1 MGGSSSFCG
10 DTPHAFCGDTPPPP
24 AQGGGRIAS
33 DSQGPDSQG
42 SEALDPLPFSQL
54 LERVRPRVDEA
65 LEHTWEAALRQHGG
79 LGPAVL
85 APLSAARELCL
96 RGGKRLRAALVAVG
110 YQIAGGRADLEACLP
125 VCCAV
130 ELLHSY
136 FLMHDDWMDQDEL
149 RRGGPAVHAA
159 LARQFG
165 SEHLGAAAAV
175 LAGDYTLALATR
187 ELTRADLPPERR
199 VHVLDRFAAMQLD
212 VVAGQQLDV
221 LGGVPGAAA
230 QLDDVYRL
238 KTGSYTVLGPL
249 ELGAALCGISA
260 ALRADLEQFAVPLG
274 IAFQLRDDLLGAFA
288 DPAQTGKP
296 RGSDLI
302 AGKRTLLLQAALTD
316 AHASQRIAAVLGKP
330 AAAAAD
336 VDAALAAI
344 DACGARDSVE
354 ARIAELT
361 RRSLETL
368 DSGRFDAAA
377 RSLLGGVLR
386 ALLERGV

>member
-1 MGGSSSFCG
+1 MVATSSSCG
-10 DTPHAFCGDTPPPP
+10 DNPRPVEGGASISPESQLAQTCGPQARSP
-24 AQGGGRIAS
+24 A
-33 DSQGPDSQG
+33 P
-42 SEALDPLPFSQL
+42 LDALPFSQL

-65 LEHTWEAALRQHGG
+65 LERSWAAALRAHAG
-79 LGPAVL
+79 LGPAVA
-85 APLSAARELCL
+85 APLGAARELCL

-110 YQIAGGRADLEACLP
+110 YQIASGRAELEPCLP

-136 FLMHDDWMDQDEL
+136 FLIHDDWMDQDEL
-149 RRGGPAVHAA
+149 RRGGPAVHATLA
-159 LARQFG
+159 LQFG
-165 SEHLGAAAAV
+165 SAHLGAAAAV

-187 ELTRADLPPERR
+187 ELTRADLPSERR
-199 VHVLDRFAAMQLD
+199 VRVLDRFAAMQLD

-221 LGGVPGAAA
+221 LGGATGAAA

-249 ELGAALCGISA
+249 ELGAALCDISA
-260 ALRADLEQFAVPLG
+260 ELRADLEEFAVPLG

-288 DPAQTGKP
+288 DPSQTGKP

-302 AGKRTLLLQAALTD
+302 AGKRTLLLQAALAD
-316 AHASQRIAAVLGKP
+316 AHARQRIGAVLGKP

-336 VDAALAAI
+336 VEAALDAI
-344 DACGARDSVE
+344 LACGARDKVE

-361 RRSLETL
+361 RRSIEVL
-368 DSGRFDAAA
+368 DGGRFDKTA
-377 RSLLGGVLR
+377 RALLGGVLR

>member
-1 MGGSSSFCG
+1 MSGSSSFRG
-10 DTPHAFCGDTPPPP
+10 DAPPDLRTDPALAARRGPP
-24 AQGGGRIAS
+24 DGGA
-33 DSQGPDSQG
+33 G
-42 SEALDPLPFSQL
+42 SPLEARTDAIDPLPFVRL
-54 LERVRPRVDEA
+54 LEDVRPRVEEA
-65 LEHTWEAALRQHGG
+65 LQRSWEAALRQHGD
-79 LGPAVL
+79 LGPAVE

-110 YQIAGGRADLEACLP
+110 YQIASGRSLIEPCLP

-136 FLMHDDWMDQDEL
+136 FLIHDDWMDQDEL
-149 RRGGPAVHAA
+149 RRGGPAVHAE

-165 SEHLGAAAAV
+165 SVHLGAAAAV

-199 VHVLDRFAAMQLD
+199 AHVLDRFAAMQLD

-221 LGGVPGAAA
+221 LGGLPGAEP

-249 ELGAALCGISA
+249 ELGAALCDVSA
-260 ALRADLEQFAVPLG
+260 ELRAALEQFAVPLG
-274 IAFQLRDDLLGAFA
+274 IAFQLRDDLLGAFGA
-288 DPAQTGKP
+288 SAQTGKP

-316 AHASQRIAAVLGKP
+316 ARASHRVNAVLGQP
-330 AAAAAD
+330 GAPAAD
-336 VDAALAAI
+336 VEAALDAI
-344 DACGARDSVE
+344 QACGARDRVE
-354 ARIAELT
+354 ARIVELT
-361 RRSLETL
+361 QRSLEVL
-368 DSGRFDAAA
+368 DSGRFDAGGRA
-377 RSLLGGVLR
+377 LLGGVLR
-386 ALLERGV
+386 ALLDRGV

>member
-1 MGGSSSFCG
+1 MVASGSFCG
-10 DTPHAFCGDTPPPP
+10 ENPHP
-24 AQGGGRIAS
+24 AGGGA
-33 DSQGPDSQG
+33 GVAPG
-42 SEALDPLPFSQL
+42 SRRPEALDALPFSQL
-54 LERVRPRVDEA
+54 LERLRPRVDEA
-65 LEHTWEAALRQHGG
+65 LEHSWEAASNAHGG
-79 LGPAVL
+79 LGPAVA
-85 APLSAARELCL
+85 APLRAARELCL

-110 YQIAGGRADLEACLP
+110 YQIASGRTELAPCLP

-136 FLMHDDWMDQDEL
+136 FLIHDDWMDQDEL

-165 SEHLGAAAAV
+165 SAHLGAAAAV

-199 VHVLDRFAAMQLD
+199 VRVLDRFAAMQLD

-249 ELGAALCGISA
+249 ELGAVLCDTSA
-260 ALRADLEQFAVPLG
+260 ELRADLEEFAVPLG
-274 IAFQLRDDLLGAFA
+274 IAFQLRDDLLGAFG

-316 AHASQRIAAVLGKP
+316 ARASQLIGVVLGKP
-330 AAAAAD
+330 AASAVD
-336 VDAALAAI
+336 VEAALDAI
-344 DACGARDSVE
+344 LACGARDSVE

-361 RRSLETL
+361 RRSLEVL
-368 DSGRFDAAA
+368 EGGRFDASA
-377 RSLLGGVLR
+377 RALLGGVLR

>member
-1 MGGSSSFCG
+1 MSGSSSFRG
-10 DTPHAFCGDTPPPP
+10 DPSPGSGRVPPRG
-24 AQGGGRIAS
+24 AA
-33 DSQGPDSQG
+33 G
-42 SEALDPLPFSQL
+42 SSLGSRFDALDPLPFAQV
-54 LERVRPRVDEA
+54 LERLRPRIDEA
-65 LEHTWEAALRQHGG
+65 LKRSWEAALRQHGD
-79 LGPAVL
+79 LGPAVV

-110 YQIAGGRADLEACLP
+110 YQIASGEEQLDPCLP

-136 FLMHDDWMDQDEL
+136 FLIHDDWMDQDEL

-165 SEHLGAAAAV
+165 SVHLGAAAAV

-199 VHVLDRFAAMQLD
+199 ARVLDRFAAMQLD

-221 LGGVPGAAA
+221 LGGVTGAAPR
-230 QLDDVYRL
+230 LEDVYRL

-249 ELGAALCGISA
+249 ELGAALCDISA
-260 ALRADLEQFAVPLG
+260 ELGTALEQFAVPLG
-274 IAFQLRDDLLGAFA
+274 IAFQLRDDLLGAFGT
-288 DPAQTGKP
+288 PAQTGKP

-316 AHASQRIAAVLGKP
+316 PRASQRIGAVLGKP
-330 AAAAAD
+330 AAPVAD
-336 VDAALAAI
+336 VEAALEAI
-344 DACGARDSVE
+344 HACGARDRVE

-361 RRSLETL
+361 QSSLEVL
-368 DSGRFDAAA
+368 DSGRFAVAA
-377 RSLLGGVLR
+377 RALLGGVLR
-386 ALLERGV
+386 ALLDRGV

>member
-1 MGGSSSFCG
+1 MVASSSFRG
-10 DTPHAFCGDTPPPP
+10 DAPHA
-24 AQGGGRIAS
+24 AE
-33 DSQGPDSQG
+33 G
-42 SEALDPLPFSQL
+42 SAGAAPEARLPEALGALPFAQL
-54 LERVRPRVDEA
+54 LERLRPRVDAA
-65 LEHTWEAALRQHGG
+65 LERSWEAASIAHAG
-79 LGPAVL
+79 LGPAVA

-110 YQIAGGRADLEACLP
+110 YQIASGRTELDPCLP

-136 FLMHDDWMDQDEL
+136 FLIHDDWMDQDDL
-149 RRGGPAVHAA
+149 RRGGPSVHAA

-165 SEHLGAAAAV
+165 SAHLGAAAAV

-187 ELTRADLPPERR
+187 ELTRAELPPERR
-199 VHVLDRFAAMQLD
+199 ICVLDRFAAMQLD

-249 ELGAALCGISA
+249 ELGAALCDISDD
-260 ALRADLEQFAVPLG
+260 LRADIEEFAVPLG

-302 AGKRTLLLQAALTD
+302 AGKRTLLLQVALAD
-316 AHASQRIAAVLGKP
+316 DRARQRIGAVLGKP
-330 AAAAAD
+330 NAPAAD
-336 VDAALAAI
+336 VEAALDAI
-344 DACGARDSVE
+344 LACGARDSVE

-361 RRSLETL
+361 RRSLAVL
-368 DSGRFDAAA
+368 DRGRFDAAA
-377 RSLLGGVLR
+377 RALLGGVLR
-386 ALLERGV
+386 ALLERGL